1 MPELP
6 EVETIKR
13 DLQELIAGNTIKTV
27 TINLAKQVK
36 APRAKFLE
44 LVQGQKIKA
53 VRRRAKMIIFDL
65 QNGWYL
71 LFHLKMTGQLIY
83 RGYPSVSR
91 QARATSPW
99 QGEDKMILAGGGHPI
114 KYGNAKDKKSGVNM
128 GSLGSARDKL
138 LINLPNKYSHVVFN
152 FQDGSHL
159 FFNDLRQFGWVKLLD
174 GRELE
179 KLDKEFGIEP
189 LEKEFTFKKFKELL
203 VKKQNKVIKPL
214 LMEQDVIAGVGN
226 IYAQEACFCAGV
238 MPSRRVKDLSEQEL
252 NKLYVCLVKILKLAV
267 AKKGTSSDNYVDA
280 FGRQG
285 NMVKYLKVYD
295 RKGEKCRRCGVEI
308 KVMKQGSRTTAYCPG
323 CQR

>member
-13 DLQELIAGNTIKTV
+13 DLQELIAGKTIKTV

-36 APRAKFLE
+36 APKAKFLK
-44 LVQGQKIKA
+44 LVQGQKISG

-65 QNGWYL
+65 QNSWHI

-83 RGYPSVSR
+83 HGK
-91 QARATSPW
+91 
-99 QGEDKMILAGGGHPI
+99 GGKLAGGGHPI
-114 KYGNAKDKKSGVNM
+114 RHD
-128 GSLGSARDKL
+128 LQD
-138 LINLPNKYSHVVFN
+138 LPNKYSHVVFN
-152 FQDGSHL
+152 FNDESRL
-159 FFNDLRQFGWVKLLD
+159 FFNDLRQFGWVKLVD
-174 GRELE
+174 DKELE
-179 KLDKEFGIEP
+179 KIDQEFGVEP
-189 LEKEFTFKKFKELL
+189 LDRGFTFKKFQELL
-203 VKKQNKVIKPL
+203 AKKQGKVIKPL
-214 LMEQDVIAGVGN
+214 LLEQDLIAGIGN
-226 IYAQEACFCAGV
+226 IYAQEACFCAGI

-295 RKGEKCRRCGVEI
+295 RKGEKCRRCGSEI
-308 KVMKQGSRTTAYCPG
+308 KVMKQGARTTAYCGG
-323 CQR
+323 CQK